1 MTGSR
6 YSQCHDESMEEH
18 VPPSPL
24 HSGKKRPAEMLV
36 FSYILEKFILEGN
49 FPILLKFGGINPRIG
64 RIHAKNGGQSGF

>member
-24 HSGKKRPAEMLV
+24 HSGKKGQQKMLV
-36 FSYILEKFILEGN
+36 FFYIWKKAILSFIQNDKEG
-49 FPILLKFGGINPRIG
+49 
-64 RIHAKNGGQSGF
+64 